1 MKNNRNYQYSITV
14 TFWSWIG
21 IIACI
26 LLQLV
31 TCQPAPAQTM
41 YEVQYESEAD
51 IKLYE
56 VAYSSQADIKYYV
69 VDYKSQANEQRN
81 HWYWTDYPS
90 EAKYRV

>member
-1 MKNNRNYQYSITV
+1 MSRNYKYSITV

-41 YEVQYESEAD
+41 YEVEYKSQANLL
-51 IKLYE
+51 LYE
-56 VAYSSQADIKYYV
+56 VDYPAQAHIKYYV
-69 VDYKSQANEQRN
+69 VQYKSQAEE
-81 HWYWTDYPS
+81 S
-90 EAKYRV
+90 E